1 MLADNQQKIQSH
13 HSLAFPSFY
22 SAILDIL
29 NGGICLKRL
38 RLSAKYYW
46 SLFIYIYSTQICD
59 KKDIF
64 GKHFTTGYNKFLEFE
79 IVPRMN

>member
-1 MLADNQQKIQSH
+1 MLADLQQKIQSH
-13 HSLAFPSFY
+13 HSLAFRSFY

-46 SLFIYIYSTQICD
+46 NYMYIYSTQICD

-64 GKHFTTGYNKFLEFE
+64 RKHFTTGYNKFLEFE